1 VKQRGAAEFGAKDDG
16 RRQRLATSLV
26 QTRIMTLEQLEQFCD
41 DLQRQRR
48 GPE

>member
-1 VKQRGAAEFGAKDDG
+1 VKQRGAAVFGAKDDG
-16 RRQRLATSLV
+16 RRQRLATLV
-26 QTRIMTLEQLEQFCD
+26 QTWILTLEQLEQFCD